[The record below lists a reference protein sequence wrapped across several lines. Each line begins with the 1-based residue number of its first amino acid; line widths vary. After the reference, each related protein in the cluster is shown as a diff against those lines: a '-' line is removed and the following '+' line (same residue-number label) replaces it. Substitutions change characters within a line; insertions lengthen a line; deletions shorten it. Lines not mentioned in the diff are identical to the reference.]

1 MTTEFING
9 FLFEALKTAMLLAAP
24 MLITGLVAGVLVSMI
39 QAATSI
45 NEMTLVFI
53 PKMIGVGIA
62 LIVFFPWMMQIL
74 IDFTQNLFVNMPFYI
89 R

>member
-24 MLITGLVAGVLVSMI
+24 MLITGLVAGVFVSMI

-62 LIVFFPWMMQIL
+62 LILFFPWMMQIL
-74 IDFTQNLFVNMPFYI
+74 IDFTQNLFVNMPVYI

>member
-1 MTTEFING
+1 MTAEFING

-62 LIVFFPWMMQIL
+62 LIVFFPWMIQVI
-74 IDFTQNLFVNMPFYI
+74 IDFTQNLFINMPVYI

>member
-1 MTTEFING
+1 MSPEFITG
-9 FLFEALKTAMLLAAP
+9 FLYEALKISVLLAAP
-24 MLITGLVAGVLVSMI
+24 MLITGLVAGVLVSMF

-53 PKMIGVGIA
+53 PKMLGVGIA
-62 LIVFFPWMMQIL
+62 LLICFPWMVQI
-74 IDFTQNLFVNMPFYI
+74 IVDFTQNLLNSIPMYV

>member
-1 MTTEFING
+1 MTVEFING

-24 MLITGLVAGVLVSMI
+24 MLLTGLVAGVLVSMI

-62 LIVFFPWMMQIL
+62 LVIFFPWMMQL
-74 IDFTQNLFVNMPFYI
+74 IVDFTQDLFINMPFYI

>member
-62 LIVFFPWMMQIL
+62 LIVFFPWMMQLL

>member
-1 MTTEFING
+1 MSPEFITG
-9 FLFEALKTAMLLAAP
+9 FLYEALKISVLLAAP
-24 MLITGLVAGVLVSMI
+24 MLVTGLVAGVLVSMF

-53 PKMIGVGIA
+53 PKMIGVVIA
-62 LIVFFPWMMQIL
+62 LLICFPWMVQI
-74 IDFTQNLFVNMPFYI
+74 IVDFTQNLLNSIPMYI

>member
-24 MLITGLVAGVLVSMI
+24 MLITGLVAGVFMSMI

-74 IDFTQNLFVNMPFYI
+74 IDFTQNLFVNMPVYI